1 MRIKTFLILGRV
13 SNLPTVWSNLL
24 AGWCLV
30 GGRFDAPVLAAIL
43 IGGSFLYTGGMF
55 LNDFCDAGFDSRHR
69 PERPIPAGLVSR
81 RAVGWIASGGLL
93 LGTILLAALGWRT
106 LVVSFQ
112 LLACIVLYNVIHKKI
127 DGAPFIM
134 GACRLLL
141 YFLAASAAGGT
152 FRPAEIHSLLPAGL
166 ALGFYVAGITYFA
179 RGESAPKP
187 QIRCP
192 LIFLLLPVWLVL
204 FCGANQCRIGSALF
218 SLLFLLWMGWLLVP
232 LWRETN
238 RSIGGTVSGLLAAIV
253 LVDCIAVAPV
263 LGFQAAWFLILFI
276 FALILQRI
284 IPAT

>member
-1 MRIKTFLILGRV
+1 MRIKTLLILGRV

-30 GGRFDAPVLAAIL
+30 GGRFDVPVLAAVL

-55 LNDFCDAGFDSRHR
+55 LNDFCDAGFDSRYR

-81 RAVGWIASGGLL
+81 HAVGWIAIAGLL
-93 LGTILLAALGWRT
+93 LGTILLATLGLRAF
-106 LVVSFQ
+106 VVSFQ

-127 DGAPFIM
+127 GCAPFIM

-152 FRPAEIHSLLPAGL
+152 FRSAEIHSLVPAGL
-166 ALGFYVAGITYFA
+166 ALGLYVAGITYFA

-187 QIRCP
+187 QTRWS
-192 LIFLLLPVWLVL
+192 LIFLLLPVWLVP
-204 FCGANQCRIGSALF
+204 FGGANQSRIGSALF

-232 LWRETN
+232 FWRGTKP
-238 RSIGGTVSGLLAAIV
+238 SIGRVVSGLLAAIV

-276 FALILQRI
+276 FALLLQRI